1 MKASRNNHKEV
12 VETLLENGAL
22 TDVLNYEQMKA
33 RDTTLNVE
41 VDEMLAAT
49 EDTVK
54 GKEERF
60 NSHDTHAPSG
70 SGTGSAH
77 A

>member
-49 EDTVK
+49 EETSK

-60 NSHDTHAPSG
+60 NSHDTHAT
-70 SGTGSAH
+70 SGTSSSRA
-77 A
+77 